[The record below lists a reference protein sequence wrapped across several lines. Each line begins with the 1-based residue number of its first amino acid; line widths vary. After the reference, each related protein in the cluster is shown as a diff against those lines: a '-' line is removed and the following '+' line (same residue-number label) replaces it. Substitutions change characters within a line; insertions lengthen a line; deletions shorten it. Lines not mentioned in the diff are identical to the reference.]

1 MEPDGDGTSLG
12 NHRPRPDN
20 AGMNSQPPSPFGD
33 APEQRGFEFPCS
45 IEVTAVGIASPDW
58 VERVTGAITAAG
70 LALDPDSVRSRE
82 SSAGKYQS
90 VTLAFHAEAR
100 EHYDAAH
107 TALRA
112 LPGIKWTL

>member
-1 MEPDGDGTSLG
+1 
-12 NHRPRPDN
+12 
-20 AGMNSQPPSPFGD
+20 MNSQPPSPVGG

-45 IEVTAVGIASPDW
+45 IEITAVGVASPDW

-70 LALDPDSVRSRE
+70 LALDPDSVRSRD

-90 VTLAFHAEAR
+90 VTLAFHAEVR